1 MEPMKS
7 LLPIAKWLLRLAVAL
22 VVYSKF
28 LSTALSFSFKGSAYY
43 VAIFMVVFTILLIV
57 GGFLKKS
64 SMTVISGLGILVIS
78 LILMFSGGITID
90 TVAANFITAAIGF
103 YFMASGN
110 QG

>member
-7 LLPIAKWLLRLAVAL
+7 LMPIAKWLLRIAVAL

-28 LSTALSFSFKGSAYY
+28 LGTVLSFSFKGSAYY
-43 VAIFMVVFTILLIV
+43 VALLMVVFTILLLV

-64 SMTVISGLGILVIS
+64 SVTVVSGLTILVVS
-78 LILMFSGGITID
+78 LILMFSGGITIE
-90 TVAANFITAAIGF
+90 TIAANFITAAIGF

-110 QG
+110 KG